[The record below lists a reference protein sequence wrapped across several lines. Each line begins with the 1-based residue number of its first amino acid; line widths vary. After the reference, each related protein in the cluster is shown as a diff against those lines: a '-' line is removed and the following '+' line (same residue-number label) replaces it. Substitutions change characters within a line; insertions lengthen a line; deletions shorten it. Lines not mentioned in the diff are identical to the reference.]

1 MEVFY
6 TYQKGGSM
14 MATVRVENLFSKSW
28 SIYGPQ
34 KCPRLLL
41 HIDSGVHDGNS
52 WFFGAFQQSL
62 EHFRLAKAPLPK
74 AFPAKVRD
82 GVTTCA
88 RDAIKSRPLIGPS
101 LQR

>member
-1 MEVFY
+1 MMESTLLSMLAQESFLEVFY

-41 HIDSGVHDGNS
+41 HIESGVHEGNS
-52 WFFGAFQQSL
+52 WYFGASNSAK
-62 EHFRLAKAPLPK
+62 EGSRLA
-74 AFPAKVRD
+74 D
-82 GVTTCA
+82 
-88 RDAIKSRPLIGPS
+88 
-101 LQR
+101 